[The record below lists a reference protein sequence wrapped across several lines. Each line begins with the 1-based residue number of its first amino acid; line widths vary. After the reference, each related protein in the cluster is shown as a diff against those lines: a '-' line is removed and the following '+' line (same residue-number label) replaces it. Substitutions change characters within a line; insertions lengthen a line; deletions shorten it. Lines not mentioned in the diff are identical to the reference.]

1 MNHHPCTALL
11 FSMMQ
16 LPLNY
21 LCSQKEALNPTH
33 VTNLFN
39 VPGYLLDLGVLGV
52 SLVYCWYF
60 L

>member
-11 FSMMQ
+11 FSMTQ
-16 LPLNY
+16 LLLNY
-21 LCSQKEALNPTH
+21 LFPRKEALNHTH
-33 VTNLFN
+33 VTSLFN
-39 VPGYLLDLGVLGV
+39 VSGYLLDLGGNT